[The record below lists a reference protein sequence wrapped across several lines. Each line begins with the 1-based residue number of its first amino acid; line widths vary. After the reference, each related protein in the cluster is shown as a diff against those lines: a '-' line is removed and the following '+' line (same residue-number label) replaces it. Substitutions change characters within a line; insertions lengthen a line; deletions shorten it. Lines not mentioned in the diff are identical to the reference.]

1 LLQSFAFSQKLDNSL
16 SKVAA
21 DTADSE
27 KPGLWDEIDYF
38 FWERPSLALWFR
50 WSLTW
55 GRHSSLNIN
64 SKARTGDEIRRRQHQ
79 IMITRYWYHEQMLKR
94 RRLNKRDQTGNL

>member
-1 LLQSFAFSQKLDNSL
+1 M
-16 SKVAA
+16 
-21 DTADSE
+21 ADSE

-38 FWERPSLALWFR
+38 FKERPSLAPWFR

-55 GRHSSLNIN
+55 GRHSPFNIN
-64 SKARTGDEIRRRQHQ
+64 SKTRTGDEIRRRQHQ

-94 RRLNKRDQTGNL
+94 RRSISEAKPGICDRIQSTHLFARRPAEVLV